1 MNTLGL
7 NAGTLDGS
15 GQFRRVVSAA
25 ALGVV
30 ALSIASASGWRSAC
44 GAAYGDAA
52 VVVTLSGN
60 QQVAGKAKGE
70 SSTSSLSDP
79 FVIHAGHVAGV
90 TTSFGN
96 GAVLRLAQ
104 SSASADGTAFGEAI
118 VADVLGYSVSG
129 ALASGSAT
137 SHVVHPG
144 RVNQMCAAMGQ
155 VNAVA
160 NRMSPVFMLASAT
173 GFGEAT
179 LQLNGETFKRLD
191 GFARSSSTAIPLL
204 RNDYTAIMA
213 TYGAFDFSRTEGSA
227 KSNIRYQAAVSA
239 WAAANSNSV
248 GNRTVFAHVVSQ
260 GSGVGSGHG
269 QRIVTGKVLKTA
281 AAQHLSSKAYVAYK
295 SKSVGAANSD
305 GLVNEKI
312 IWVGRANTTALA
324 TALPIAW
331 AKHQWAFV
339 SATTAIAVDVSSAS
353 GGVNY
358 AAKAA
363 NTVAAV
369 SNSSAFVFAAGR
381 AIQSAVAYGT
391 AIGFSNVDVLAPASR
406 LMRVE
411 QEYRAMQ
418 APEENRTMLVEV

>member
-7 NAGTLDGS
+7 NAGTLDGN
-15 GQFRRVVSAA
+15 GQLRRVVSAA
-25 ALGVV
+25 ALSVA
-30 ALSIASASGWRSAC
+30 ALSIASASGWRSAY

-70 SSTSSLSDP
+70 NRTSAFSDP
-79 FVIHAGHVAGV
+79 FVIHAGDVVGV

-96 GAVLRLAQ
+96 GAVLRLSQ
-104 SSASADGTAFGEAI
+104 SASSADGTAFGEAI
-118 VADVLGYSVSG
+118 VADELGYSDSVV
-129 ALASGSAT
+129 LTSGSAT

-144 RVNQMCAAMGQ
+144 QVNQMCLAMGQ
-155 VNAVA
+155 ADAVA

-191 GFARSSSTAIPLL
+191 GFACSSSAAIPLL

-213 TYGAFDFSRTEGSA
+213 TYGAFDFSRAEGAA
-227 KSNIRYQAAVSA
+227 KSNIRYQAAVST

-248 GNRTVFAHVVSQ
+248 GNRIVFANAVSQ
-260 GSGVGSGHG
+260 KSGAGSGHG
-269 QRIVTGKVLKTA
+269 QRIAFGNALNTA
-281 AAQHLSSKAYVAYK
+281 EAQHLSSKAHMAYR
-295 SKSVGAANSD
+295 SKAVVTANSY
-305 GLVNEKI
+305 GLANGKI
-312 IWVGRANTTALA
+312 LWSGRTNATALA

-331 AKHQWAFV
+331 AKHQWASV
-339 SATTAIAVDVSSAS
+339 SASTATAPDVGSAS
-353 GGVNY
+353 GAVNY
-358 AAKAA
+358 AAEAA
-363 NTVAAV
+363 KTATAV
-369 SNSSAFVFAAGR
+369 SNSSAFVFVHGR
-381 AIQSAVAYGT
+381 TIQSAVAYGT
-391 AIGFSNVDVLAPASR
+391 VIGFSNVDVLAPASR

>member
-7 NAGTLDGS
+7 NAGALDGS

-30 ALSIASASGWRSAC
+30 ALSIASASGWRNAY

-60 QQVAGKAKGE
+60 QQVAGKATGKN
-70 SSTSSLSDP
+70 STSALSDS
-79 FVIHAGHVAGV
+79 FVIRAGHGVGV

-96 GAVLRLAQ
+96 GAVLRQTQ
-104 SSASADGTAFGEAI
+104 SAASADGTAFGEAI

-129 ALASGSAT
+129 ALTSGAAT
-137 SHVVHPG
+137 PHVVHPG

-160 NRMSPVFMLASAT
+160 NRMSPVYMLASAT

-179 LQLNGETFKRLD
+179 LQLRGESFKRLD
-191 GFARSSSTAIPLL
+191 GFARSSATAIPLL

-213 TYGAFDFSRTEGSA
+213 TYGAFDFSRTEGAA
-227 KSNIRYQAAVSA
+227 KSNIWYRASA
-239 WAAANSNSV
+239 STWAGANSNSV
-248 GNRTVFAHVVSQ
+248 GNRIAFAYAVSQ
-260 GSGVGSGHG
+260 GSAAGSGHG
-269 QRIVTGKVLKTA
+269 QRIAPGKALKTA
-281 AAQHLSSKAYVAYK
+281 AAQHLSSRAYVTYI
-295 SKSVGAANSD
+295 SKSVGTANSN
-305 GLVNEKI
+305 GLATGNTV
-312 IWVGRANTTALA
+312 WSGRVNTTALA
-324 TALPIAW
+324 VTLPIAW

-339 SATTAIAVDVSSAS
+339 NSATVAGVGNAS

-358 AAKAA
+358 LAKAA
-363 NTVAAV
+363 KTAAAV
-369 SNSSAFVFAAGR
+369 SNSSAFVFANGR
-381 AIQSAVAYGT
+381 AIQSAVAYGMV
-391 AIGFSNVDVLAPASR
+391 IGFSNVDVLAPVSR

-411 QEYRAMQ
+411 QERRAMQ